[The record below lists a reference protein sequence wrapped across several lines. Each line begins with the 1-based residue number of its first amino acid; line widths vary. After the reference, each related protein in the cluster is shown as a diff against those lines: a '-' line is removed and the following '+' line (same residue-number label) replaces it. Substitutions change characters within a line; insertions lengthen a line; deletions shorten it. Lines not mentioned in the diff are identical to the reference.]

1 LNSSGVVSTGS
12 VLVIAVLPL
21 AYPQQM
27 ITVAVVG
34 GWHVHA
40 RDYAQRVLEHPGTEL
55 RAVWDDDAERGQ
67 ELAAELGVAYADD
80 LEALLARD
88 DLDAITVTTATAD
101 HHAVLTAAAE
111 AGKHVFTEK
120 LLAPTVAEATD
131 VIATADRHEVVL
143 TVSLPRLS
151 HGSTLAI
158 AGLLDR
164 GELGELTYAR
174 VRLAHDGGASG
185 WLPDRFFDASTAVGG
200 ALTDLGCHPVYLV
213 QRFLGPTPQT
223 VSATYGSHSGRA
235 VEDNAV
241 VTLGYPGGALGVVEA
256 SFVAQS
262 AFVVELGGT
271 NGALRFVDG
280 GGLWLT
286 TGGSSWVE
294 QPVPP
299 DGDDPFDQ
307 WVQHITEGSRA
318 DDNLARA
325 VELTRLVTAANAAAA
340 ASATLAYPH
349 SP

>member
-1 LNSSGVVSTGS
+1 
-12 VLVIAVLPL
+12 
-21 AYPQQM
+21 M

-40 RDYAQRVLEHPGTEL
+40 RDYARRVLEHPDTEL
-55 RAVWDDDAERGQ
+55 GSVWDDDAERGK
-67 ELAAELGVAYADD
+67 ELAADLGVAYADD

-101 HHAVLTAAAE
+101 HHAVLTAAAV
-111 AGKHVFTEK
+111 AGKHIFTEK
-120 LLAPTVAEATD
+120 LLAPSVTEAMD
-131 VIATADRHEVVL
+131 VIAVADRHAVAL
-143 TVSLPRLS
+143 TVSLPRLA
-151 HGSTLAI
+151 HGSTIEI
-158 AGLLDR
+158 ADLLDR

-185 WLPDRFFDASTAVGG
+185 WLPDRFYDPSAAVGG

-223 VSATYGSHSGRA
+223 VGATYGSRGGRV

-241 VTLGYPGGALGVVEA
+241 VTLGYVGGALGVVEA

-271 NGALRFVDG
+271 EGALRYVEG

-286 TGGSSWVE
+286 TGGNSWVE
-294 QPVPP
+294 RPVPP
-299 DGDDPFDQ
+299 DGDAPFDQ
-307 WVQHITEGSRA
+307 WVRHITDGTRA

-340 ASATLAYPH
+340 AGATLAYP
-349 SP
+349 SPSAP